1 MGKHILAVIAA
12 IFATV
17 PLAYGADLGI
27 ESRGARVEPVYAA
40 GYSFYRGRGMYQDSG
55 WAYEVPVY
63 RECHVRIIQTA
74 SGIDRIRRCL

>member
-27 ESRGARVEPVYAA
+27 ESRGARVEPVYALVIAFTVAAVFIKIAA
-40 GYSFYRGRGMYQDSG
+40 GHMRFLF
-55 WAYEVPVY
+55 
-63 RECHVRIIQTA
+63 TA
-74 SGIDRIRRCL
+74 NAA